1 MKYLCLI
8 SFSVVFL
15 LGGCVTM
22 NDSNQLQDDQSE
34 IEEVHDRYVNVTD
47 YTGEG
52 YDLPDGEA
60 TDPIAN
66 EKMTEIEKAVSTFF
80 LEEYKTDVIVHNAVG
95 NADGATVFVQSI
107 GEPQFHTYAMIG
119 IDIEKGDIKA
129 ENIWTETNQVEQAI
143 FSGLLVM
150 IMEEEFSELD
160 TFISEIAATNPV
172 VGLREEAINNVKA
185 TAYTTP
191 YYFVQ
196 PLALRDEMAQMTNLY
211 FDNPNISADELRQ
224 HFDKESYEAEKLII
238 SISFFMEEKEPD
250 PALFDNIVDS
260 FKDVEGVPR
269 ANYTLSLH
277 DNKINK
283 QSASGDQNNSLEI
296 SDIIKRRGD

>member
-1 MKYLCLI
+1 M
-8 SFSVVFL
+8 
-15 LGGCVTM
+15 TM
-22 NDSNQLQDDQSE
+22 NEGNQLQNNQTE
-34 IEEVHDRYVNVTD
+34 IEEVDDRYVNVTD

-66 EKMTEIEKAVSTFF
+66 EKMTEIEKAVSNFF

-95 NADGATVFVQSI
+95 NAEGATVFVQSI
-107 GEPQFHTYAMIG
+107 DEPHFHTYAMIG
-119 IDIEKGDIKA
+119 IDTEKGDIET

-150 IMEEEFSELD
+150 MMEEEFTELD
-160 TFISEIAATNPV
+160 SFISEIADNYPV
-172 VGLREEAINNVKA
+172 VGLREEAINNVRA

-196 PLALRDEMAQMTNLY
+196 PLALRDEMEQITQLY

-224 HFDKESYEAEKLII
+224 HFDSDSYDAEKLII
-238 SISFFMEEKEPD
+238 SISFFMEENEPD
-250 PALFDNIVDS
+250 QVMFDDVVDM
-260 FKDVEGVPR
+260 FKAVEGVPR

-283 QSASGDQNNSLEI
+283 LSASGDQDNSLER
-296 SDIIKRRGD
+296 SDIIK